1 MPHFAFGRLGSILD
15 LGKKLGS
22 TQMPR
27 WATRLL
33 QARRNRG
40 TAPWRR
46 SLRASYAGRPDLAA
60 DHVFSIGTSCRSLCT
75 RNTLPCLSAQAVEG
89 LAQDQEPRATR
100 HGAGKLVVQM
110 TTLSRLLAEKQRLM
124 EQLQEDIGPEERDEI
139 ERLLEKIDA
148 ALDSLDKAGPGGP
161 SEGD

>member
-1 MPHFAFGRLGSILD
+1 M
-15 LGKKLGS
+15 
-22 TQMPR
+22 T
-27 WATRLL
+27 TV
-33 QARRNRG
+33 
-40 TAPWRR
+40 R
-46 SLRASYAGRPDLAA
+46 S
-60 DHVFSIGTSCRSLCT
+60 SCRSLRT
-75 RNTLPCLSAQAVEG
+75 RFGLSWLSAQAVEG
-89 LAQDQEPRATR
+89 LAQDQEPRASR
-100 HGAGKLVVQM
+100 RGASKGVVQM